1 MSNPNDLFKHLS
13 VSDLPDFENIELIP
27 IGSDGMES
35 NDKMSVLSAE
45 LPILPIRNI
54 VLFPGMVIPI
64 TVSRQKSV
72 RLVKKAYKGDRT
84 IGVLTQANNSKDE
97 PTPDDLY
104 K

>member
-1 MSNPNDLFKHLS
+1 MNNPNDLFKHLQL
-13 VSDLPDFENIELIP
+13 SDMSDFENIELIP
-27 IGSDGMES
+27 IGSEGMD
-35 NDKMSVLSAE
+35 NDDKMGVLSDQ

-84 IGVLTQANNSKDE
+84 IGV
-97 PTPDDLY
+97 
-104 K
+104 